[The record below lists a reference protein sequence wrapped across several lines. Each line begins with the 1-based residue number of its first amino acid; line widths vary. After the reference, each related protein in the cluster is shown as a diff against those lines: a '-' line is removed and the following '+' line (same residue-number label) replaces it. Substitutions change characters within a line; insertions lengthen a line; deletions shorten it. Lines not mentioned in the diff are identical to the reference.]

1 MGNITQNKM
10 SEWAP
15 PIGCSDSEDDWSEI
29 SSASDVESVHDEE
42 EESSVVESEPGT
54 SDPEPTTLERC
65 YGLPKSRGAL
75 SLAQILGI
83 SMLSLCIAWFAL
95 SKHLYRVER

>member
-1 MGNITQNKM
+1 M

-42 EESSVVESEPGT
+42 EQSSVLESEPGT
-54 SDPEPTTLERC
+54 LDPAPTMLERC

-75 SLAQILGI
+75 SLV
-83 SMLSLCIAWFAL
+83 SSP
-95 SKHLYRVER
+95 